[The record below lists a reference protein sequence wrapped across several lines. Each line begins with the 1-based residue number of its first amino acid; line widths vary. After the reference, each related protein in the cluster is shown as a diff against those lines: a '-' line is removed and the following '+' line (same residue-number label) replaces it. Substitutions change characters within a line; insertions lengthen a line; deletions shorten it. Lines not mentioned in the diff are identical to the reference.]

1 VVRKFVALFVALM
14 ALGLLSIL
22 LVFGVLHTQYAK
34 PMVSYALEKILNIH
48 VYSEAVHYHYPN
60 QITFENARF
69 EIAEQPPIEVATLSV
84 WLAGHLSTQ
93 QPLTVQE
100 LLIDGTTLNGRNPLP
115 LELIERW
122 QIENLAIDHMDY
134 SDNELIINDL
144 RLQVK
149 GLIAGDSLMSSQGEI
164 QLEASQL
171 NYQGSALHDVLLDG
185 LFAKDN
191 SKLYGVSFTWNGA
204 NISTQA
210 QKFERGW
217 SLVNTT
223 INRLS
228 LEQTHLDDP
237 WFSLFQKYVN
247 HINSLDILN
256 SSLNYNGIKINS
268 ISASFEG
275 MELDKTPWS
284 QQQAYLSIDADQ
296 IVWQGFEF
304 IEPTIELYASKD
316 QIQIADLDT
325 RLEQGRVQ
333 VSGELTPN
341 TVKLDKVNIDGIKFI
356 QESGDASLLTLFN
369 AIDVDDI
376 KTLSIDNVTFNRSQ
390 WIQLASKPFW
400 QVTGFN
406 MEANDL
412 VLKKDYQ
419 WGLWQGKATASAN
432 SASIDKVLANQIII
446 ETESKQGKWQ
456 LNRLFVPFDQGYL
469 TANAE
474 LDFAAPSQ
482 PLKVSANAFS
492 LPVQLTQYLSNPT
505 TLGFTG
511 AADVELAMSA
521 LIADKHAFSQTV
533 SGALNA
539 SFYNTTAVT
548 EHSQTPF
555 SVDITPLKLTA
566 DRGRVELMPF
576 KIASENLNGEAK
588 QSIDLSS
595 QPLEALSIEITE
607 SCESSYKLYMLT
619 GEITATPI
627 EKCQ

>member
-1 VVRKFVALFVALM
+1 MVRKIVALLVALM

-22 LVFGVLHTQYAK
+22 LVFGVLHTQYTE
-34 PMVSYALEKILNIH
+34 PMVSYALEKILDIH
-48 VYSEAVHYHYPN
+48 VTSEAVHYHYPN

-69 EIAEQPPIEVATLSV
+69 ELAGQSPIEVATLSV

-93 QPLTVQE
+93 QPLTAQE
-100 LLIDGTTLNGRNPLP
+100 LLIDGTTLNGKEPLP
-115 LELIERW
+115 LGLIQRW
-122 QIENLAIDHMDY
+122 QIQNLAIDHVDY
-134 SDNELIINDL
+134 SDEELIINDL

-149 GLIAGDSLMSSQGEI
+149 GLVAGDSLMSSQGEV
-164 QLEASQL
+164 QLQASQL
-171 NYQGSALHDVLLDG
+171 NYQGSALHDILLDG
-185 LFAKDN
+185 QFAGDN

-204 NISTQA
+204 SISTQA
-210 QKFERGW
+210 QKLERGW

-228 LEQTHLDDP
+228 LEHTHLDDP

-256 SSLNYNGIKINS
+256 SSLNYNGSKITN
-268 ISASFEG
+268 ISASIEG
-275 MELDKTPWS
+275 VELDRPLWS

-316 QIQIADLDT
+316 QIQIADLDAQ
-325 RLEQGRVQ
+325 LEQGRVQ
-333 VSGELTPN
+333 VSGVLTPN

-369 AIDVDDI
+369 DINVDDI
-376 KTLSIDNVTFNRSQ
+376 KTITIDNATFNRSQ

-406 MEANDL
+406 MEASDL

-432 SASIDKVLANQIII
+432 SASIDKVLANQIIV

-469 TANAE
+469 TASAE

-492 LPVQLTQYLSNPT
+492 LPVQLAQYLSHPPVI
-505 TLGFTG
+505 GFTG
-511 AADVELAMSA
+511 LADLELEISA
-521 LIADKHAFSQTV
+521 LIADKRAFSQTV
-533 SGALNA
+533 SGVLSA
-539 SFYNTTAVT
+539 SFYNTTATT

-555 SVDITPLKLTA
+555 AVNITPLKLSA

-576 KIASENLNGEAK
+576 EIASEYLNGETK
-588 QSIDLSS
+588 HSIDLNS
-595 QPLEALSIEITE
+595 QPLEALYIELTE
-607 SCESSYKLYMLT
+607 SCESSYKLHMLT

-627 EKCQ
+627 ESCQ

>member
-1 VVRKFVALFVALM
+1 MVRKIVALLVALM
-14 ALGLLSIL
+14 ALGLFSIL

-34 PMVSYALEKILNIH
+34 PVVSYALEKVLDIH
-48 VYSEAVHYHYPN
+48 VTSEAFHYHYPN

-69 EIAEQPPIEVATLSV
+69 EIAEQPPVEVAKLSV
-84 WLAGHLSTQ
+84 WLAGNLSTK

-100 LLIDGTTLNGRNPLP
+100 LLIDGTTLNGRDPLP

-122 QIENLAIDHMDY
+122 QIENLAIDHLDY

-149 GLIAGDSLMSSQGEI
+149 GLVAGDSLMSSQGEV

-185 LFAKDN
+185 VFARDN
-191 SKLYGVSFTWNGA
+191 SKLYGVSFTWSGA
-204 NISTQA
+204 SISTQA
-210 QKFERGW
+210 QKLERGW

-256 SSLNYNGIKINS
+256 SSLSYNGSKISN
-268 ISASFEG
+268 INASVEG
-275 MELDKTPWS
+275 IELDKPLWS
-284 QQQAYLSIDADQ
+284 QQQAYISIDADQ
-296 IVWQGFEF
+296 VVWQGFEF
-304 IEPTIELYASKD
+304 IEPTLELYASKD
-316 QIQIADLDT
+316 KIQIADLDT

-369 AIDVDDI
+369 EINADDI
-376 KTLSIDNVTFNRSQ
+376 KTITIDNATFNRSQ
-390 WIQLASKPFW
+390 WIQLANKPFW

-412 VLKKDYQ
+412 ILKKDYQ

-456 LNRLFVPFDQGYL
+456 LNRLFIPFDQGYL

-474 LDFAAPSQ
+474 LDFTAPSQ

-492 LPVQLTQYLSNPT
+492 LPVQLTQYLSSPAA
-505 TLGFTG
+505 LGFTG
-511 AADVELAMSA
+511 TADVELEMSA

-566 DRGRVELMPF
+566 DRGRVELVPF
-576 KIASENLNGEAK
+576 KISSENLNGEAK
-588 QSIDLSS
+588 QNIDLSS
-595 QPLEALSIEITE
+595 QPLEALSIELIE
-607 SCESSYKLYMLT
+607 SCESTYKLHMLT
-619 GEITATPI
+619 GEITATSI
-627 EKCQ
+627 ESCQ

>member
-1 VVRKFVALFVALM
+1 MVRKIVALVVALM

-22 LVFGVLHTQYAK
+22 LVFAVLHTQYAK
-34 PMVSYALEKILNIH
+34 PMVSYALEKILDVH
-48 VYSEAVHYHYPN
+48 VSSEAVHYHYPN

-69 EIAEQPPIEVATLSV
+69 DIAEQPPVEVAKLSV
-84 WLAGHLSTQ
+84 WLAGNLSTK

-100 LLIDGTTLNGRNPLP
+100 LLIDGATFNGRDPLP
-115 LELIERW
+115 VKLIEHW
-122 QIENLAIDHMDY
+122 QIQNLAIDHVDY

-144 RLQVK
+144 RLQIK
-149 GLIAGDSLMSSQGEI
+149 GLVAGDSLMSSEGEF

-185 LFAKDN
+185 VFAKDN
-191 SKLYGVSFTWNGA
+191 SKLYGASFTWNGA

-210 QKFERGW
+210 QKLERGW

-228 LEQTHLDDP
+228 LEHTHFDDP
-237 WFSLFQKYVN
+237 WFSLFRTYVN

-256 SSLNYNGIKINS
+256 SSLNYNSSKMSN
-268 ISASFEG
+268 ISASIEG
-275 MELDKTPWS
+275 VELDRPLWS

-304 IEPTIELYASKD
+304 IEPTIELYTSNN

-325 RLEQGRVQ
+325 QVEEGRVQ
-333 VSGELTPN
+333 VSGVVTPN
-341 TVKLDKVNIDGIKFI
+341 TVKLNKVDIDGIKFI
-356 QESGDASLLTLFN
+356 QESGDASLLTLFKDMN
-369 AIDVDDI
+369 VDDI
-376 KTLSIDNVTFNRSQ
+376 KTISIDNVTFNRSQ
-390 WIQLASKPFW
+390 WIQLASEPFW

-482 PLKVSANAFS
+482 PLQVTAKAFS
-492 LPVQLTQYLSNPT
+492 LPVQLTQYLSSPSA
-505 TLGFTG
+505 LEFTG
-511 AADVELAMSA
+511 AADVELELNA
-521 LIADKHAFSQTV
+521 LIADRHAFSQTV
-533 SGALNA
+533 SGALSA
-539 SFYNTTAVT
+539 SFYNTAAVT

-566 DRGRVELMPF
+566 DRGRIELMPF
-576 KIASENLNGEAK
+576 QIASENLSGEAK
-588 QSIDLSS
+588 QSVDLSS
-595 QPLEALSIEITE
+595 QPLEALNIELTE
-607 SCESSYKLYMLT
+607 TCKSTYKLHMLT
-619 GEITATPI
+619 GDITTTSI
-627 EKCQ
+627 KSCQ

>member
-1 VVRKFVALFVALM
+1 
-14 ALGLLSIL
+14 
-22 LVFGVLHTQYAK
+22 
-34 PMVSYALEKILNIH
+34 
-48 VYSEAVHYHYPN
+48 
-60 QITFENARF
+60 
-69 EIAEQPPIEVATLSV
+69 
-84 WLAGHLSTQ
+84 
-93 QPLTVQE
+93 
-100 LLIDGTTLNGRNPLP
+100 
-115 LELIERW
+115 
-122 QIENLAIDHMDY
+122 
-134 SDNELIINDL
+134 
-144 RLQVK
+144 
-149 GLIAGDSLMSSQGEI
+149 
-164 QLEASQL
+164 
-171 NYQGSALHDVLLDG
+171 
-185 LFAKDN
+185 
-191 SKLYGVSFTWNGA
+191 
-204 NISTQA
+204 
-210 QKFERGW
+210 
-217 SLVNTT
+217 
-223 INRLS
+223 
-228 LEQTHLDDP
+228 
-237 WFSLFQKYVN
+237 
-247 HINSLDILN
+247 
-256 SSLNYNGIKINS
+256 
-268 ISASFEG
+268 
-275 MELDKTPWS
+275 
-284 QQQAYLSIDADQ
+284 
-296 IVWQGFEF
+296 
-304 IEPTIELYASKD
+304 
-316 QIQIADLDT
+316 
-325 RLEQGRVQ
+325 

-412 VLKKDYQ
+412 VLKKGYQ